1 MARVGR
7 ASRNSSLMRVETVT
21 AAKTIESAESGE
33 VYFLGTPN
41 TAVTL
46 PALKEGA
53 YFKFIVSATLQN
65 NDTLLKI
72 VSPNGKMEGM
82 ATVEKT
88 GGGTDT
94 VLVHSTVASH
104 LVFKV
109 TSSAATGNG
118 VYAGSTIEVYC
129 DGTVWHVKADI
140 GHKGTITTAFA
151 AS

>member
-1 MARVGR
+1 MAKVGR
-7 ASRNSSLMRVETVT
+7 ASRNASLMRIETIT
-21 AAKTIESAESGE
+21 ADKTIESAESGE
-33 VYFLGTPN
+33 VYLLGTAN

-53 YFKFIVSATLQN
+53 YFKFIVSATIEN
-65 NDTLLKI
+65 HATLLRI
-72 VSPNGKMEGM
+72 VSPNGKMEGL

-109 TSSAATGNG
+109 TSSASSSNG
-118 VYAGSTIEVYC
+118 VFAGSTVEIYC
-129 DGTVWHVKADI
+129 DGTNWHVQANI
-140 GHKGTITTAFA
+140 AHKGTVTTAFA